1 MSSIEGKIEKLLEE
15 KINNLGY
22 DLYDVEY
29 VKEGKDYYLRIFID
43 KRDGISLDDCEKVSN
58 IISDILDKE
67 DYIKVQYYLEVSSP
81 GVERILKK
89 DKHLKDNIGNEIK
102 VNLFK
107 PIDNIGKIITG
118 TLKGFDKQKIL
129 LDYNNKK
136 IELQRDNIS
145 LIKTVYK
152 W

>member
-81 GVERILKK
+81 GVERILRK
-89 DKHLKDNIGNEIK
+89 DKHLRNNIGNEIK

-107 PIDNIGKIITG
+107 PIDNIGKIVTG
-118 TLKGFDKQKIL
+118 TLKDFDEQKIL
-129 LDYNNKK
+129 LDYNSKK

>member
-67 DYIKVQYYLEVSSP
+67 DYIRVQYYLEVSSP
-81 GVERILKK
+81 GVERILRK
-89 DKHLKDNIGNEIK
+89 DKHLRNNIGNEIK

-107 PIDNIGKIITG
+107 PIDNIGKIVTG
-118 TLKGFDKQKIL
+118 TLKDFDEQKIL
-129 LDYNNKK
+129 LDYNSKK